1 MSKRNNMWYLGWAT
15 NIELGCPSDGLFS
28 TPDKVN
34 CSWHSTASFVVYDA
48 FDDLKVRN
56 FPRIL
61 QLWELIAWFF
71 SFAYRRPKTTD
82 KPFSLFISILIYSS
96 IVYWSIII
104 VPQCLV
110 FWDHYEPIIPTD
122 PTGTSGACSLSVTSQ
137 AVAPW
142 CSRHLSQ
149 WSCLN
154 RTGQVSSHPRIL
166 GEINPNQQ

>member
-1 MSKRNNMWYLGWAT
+1 LMTWRSET
-15 NIELGCPSDGLFS
+15 FPEFFS
-28 TPDKVN
+28 FE
-34 CSWHSTASFVVYDA
+34 SWLHG
-48 FDDLKVRN
+48 
-56 FPRIL
+56 
-61 QLWELIAWFF
+61 FF

-96 IVYWSIII
+96 ILYWSIII

-122 PTGTSGACSLSVTSQ
+122 PTGPSGACSLSVTSQ

-142 CSRHLSQ
+142 YSRHLSQ